1 MGASISCAW
10 KRTIKGDKLIGDSC
24 QRIVEVCVLLKYM
37 LMSNYLNFNCWRFFV
52 VLFSAAHVRTGSTGS
67 LSNSQLT
74 SPGQN
79 DVSLLASSSQE
90 EMRCYLEHQHQG
102 HQQLVTCMDVVGN
115 TVLTGSQDHTLKVS
129 LSSLSSSIDRPIK
142 FQCEFANIFLR
153 RCSDWIWRIWCSHC
167 TVTTDQ

>member
-1 MGASISCAW
+1 MGASIFCAW
-10 KRTIKGDKLIGDSC
+10 KRTIKVDKLIGASC
-24 QRIVEVCVLLKYM
+24 QRIVEVCVPLKCIS
-37 LMSNYLNFNCWRFFV
+37 MSKTISI
-52 VLFSAAHVRTGSTGS
+52 LFHFSHAAHVRTGSTGS
-67 LSNSQLT
+67 LSNSQLS

-129 LSSLSSSIDRPIK
+129 SSSSSSLPID
-142 FQCEFANIFLR
+142 
-153 RCSDWIWRIWCSHC
+153 
-167 TVTTDQ
+167 